1 MLKHVEVYRNLHNGK
16 MSVRDCKTRRVI
28 AHVDTIT
35 LAGVGF
41 RVSKAGRE
49 RVLREGRKN
58 VHAFVSGKV
67 IHFQGATPY
76 KGRDLSEYIWEAGS
90 GLTLIGDGSVAVY
103 NPYKYESF
111 VIPQD
116 GYKRIQVAHM
126 CHVTTKGIYLGDA
139 SMGGVHD
146 GIEYASKFIWEGE

>member
-41 RVSKAGRE
+41 HVSRAGRE
-49 RVLREGRKN
+49 RVLREGKKN

-67 IHFQGATPY
+67 VSFEGATPY
-76 KGRDLSEYIWEAGS
+76 KGRDLNEYIWEG
-90 GLTLIGDGSVAVY
+90 GRNLTLMGDGSVATY

-116 GYKRIQVAHM
+116 GYKRIQVALM
-126 CHVTTKGIYLGDA
+126 CHVTKKGIYLGDV
-139 SMGGVHD
+139 SMGGVQPD
-146 GIEYASKFIWEGE
+146 GIDYAAKFI